1 MTTLLNK
8 IKPFGLI
15 VLSLCSAS
23 LFAQWVPPTID
34 KASID
39 VSVIYNSTDSVYQYR
54 YTINNPVENIGQ
66 IDFFSIDASG
76 ESTNPSTLSGIN
88 YGDGTMFKDY
98 SKVSHVVVGVDS
110 GEHWESAISMDGSV
124 SWGQGGDS
132 RFYIK
137 PGSQLSGFNIYSMA
151 PPGLREF
158 QLTPYVDMGPGTPY
172 DIYKEECDGDNPLC
186 PASPTFWITGKMI
199 GPTPPINRTL
209 INGKGQRSSDVN
221 QFLRYANP
229 TDSTT
234 VALPVGTTS
243 YPLAV
248 VFGNFVEPVRFSAVH
263 NGVDI
268 SDQFNV
274 YVGQTAVV
282 NLPLHDGRNKLVISI
297 SGVRNDGRS
306 ATDTDQLTFIVK

>member
-1 MTTLLNK
+1 
-8 IKPFGLI
+8 
-15 VLSLCSAS
+15 VL
-23 LFAQWVPPTID
+23 
-34 KASID
+34 
-39 VSVIYNSTDSVYQYR
+39 YNPTDSVYQYR

-76 ESTNPSTLSGIN
+76 ESTNPSPSNGMT
-88 YGDGTMFKDY
+88 YGDGTVIDDY
-98 SKVSHVVVGVDS
+98 SQVAHTVIGAT
-110 GEHWESAISMDGSV
+110 SAEEWAPSLSMGGWV
-124 SWGQGGDS
+124 SWAPDGDS
-132 RFYIK
+132 RFYIM
-137 PGSQLSGFNIYSMA
+137 PGNQLGGFSIYSTA

-158 QLTPYVDMGPGTPY
+158 QLTPYVYMGSGTPY

-186 PASPTFWITGKMI
+186 PAAVTFWVTGKVI
-199 GPTPPINRTL
+199 APTPPINRAL

-234 VALPVGTTS
+234 VALPAGTIS

-248 VFGNFVEPVRFSAVH
+248 VFGDFVVPASFSAVH

-268 SDQFNV
+268 SDQFYV

-306 ATDTDQLTFIVK
+306 ATDTDQLSFIVK